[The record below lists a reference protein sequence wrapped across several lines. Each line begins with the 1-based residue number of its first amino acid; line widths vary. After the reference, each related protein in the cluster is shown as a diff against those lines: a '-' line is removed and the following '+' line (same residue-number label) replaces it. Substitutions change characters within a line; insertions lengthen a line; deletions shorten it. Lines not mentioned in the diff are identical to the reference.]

1 MGTRTKPAGCCEP
14 RRVKPLPGGTSKSIA
29 AVARALSDPTRIEIL
44 RLLAGQNGALC
55 ACDIVEP
62 MSLSQPTVSHHLR
75 VLKEAGLVSSSKS
88 GLWVFY
94 EANPKA
100 VGAIDTLA
108 GLGGAKA

>member
-1 MGTRTKPAGCCEP
+1 MATRNKPAGCCEP
-14 RRVKPLPGGTSKSIA
+14 RDVKPLPRATSESIA
-29 AVARALSDPTRIEIL
+29 GIAKALSDPTRIEIL
-44 RLLAGQNGALC
+44 RLLGGQDGALC

-75 VLKEAGLVSSSKS
+75 VLKEAGLVSSAKS

-94 EANPKA
+94 EADPR
-100 VGAIDTLA
+100 AIRAIESLA